1 VPLRVKIFIF
11 LSSEI
16 SSWPQPQAWP
26 QDQTAY
32 DQQQQHAVYPAWQ
45 PNEDYQQRI
54 YDLEQQVAELRSS
67 LESSDSTRQSLELEL
82 PRLKEEKERRIK
94 GLEDQLIFLQTSFDA
109 ANLAKQSLEME
120 LSQLPNW

>member
-1 VPLRVKIFIF
+1 M
-11 LSSEI
+11 
-16 SSWPQPQAWP
+16 SWSQP

-32 DQQQQHAVYPAWQ
+32 NQQHQHAGYPSWQ
-45 PNEDYQQRI
+45 QTEEHQQRVN
-54 YDLEQQVAELRSS
+54 DLERQVTELRLS

-82 PRLKEEKERRIK
+82 PRLKDEKERRIK